1 MYNKLIIKNFN
12 HFGPDGLIMYAKSCD
27 YYNINQVTIED
38 IKMYYDLLRSNEPLP
53 NYIRKLPHIAC
64 CLYFLAKNNPSY
76 EKTFTIN
83 LISKLNNKDEVNDTN
98 LFLIYNIIEFN
109 ERYLHSTGNRL
120 QFLLSYLEKFNNL
133 KKTVENYLLFKYYRG
148 LIKYHLGEISEAYNE
163 YLEIII
169 GYEDYVT
176 KKTNYAE
183 FIRLKNNLLKV
194 QLDLTKHIKE
204 EYYEQYCFM
213 KELYDKIK
221 LQNKALGVK
230 LGFCLYEILCRQNK
244 FYECIPLLKEM
255 KKTLKNEALSGAK
268 MKISIDYNLAIINR
282 LGFISVL
289 IGDRQSTEY
298 SIKKIN
304 KVLEIIE
311 KDKQDKK
318 LSLIYKAYTFIV
330 SILNVH
336 LGNYENRLKEKEAIF
351 REEFF
356 TDNLDIKKSSYLVN
370 NSNKD
375 DLIINLNAINNM
387 NYNLSNYASEIIKTL
402 EKAIGP
408 NVNNNILLGNHFITF
423 IVGKYDIIN
432 RLSESYCT
440 DKNASKRVDYIKQIN
455 NHWKMVYSYIKKIV
469 DDEPLLE
476 ADFIKSLLINMFSTA
491 AHSNLYCKDLD
502 MLKTNIKIFD
512 DLIKELNIK
521 DKNTSFELVNKVKG
535 DYWFKKGDYD
545 AAISYYKETIN
556 KMKDN
561 DPKKPVVFFNIGCA
575 SYLLHNKNDAIKYLN
590 QCINAFRVF
599 EYEKKTFNILV
610 RIDVIS
616 RKFNTAKYLLKVLG
630 E

>member
-53 NYIRKLPHIAC
+53 NYIRKLPHISC

-244 FYECIPLLKEM
+244 FHECIPLLKEM

-535 DYWFKKGDYD
+535 DYD

-575 SYLLHNKNDAIKYLN
+575 SYLTNNKNDAIKYLN

-610 RIDVIS
+610 RLDVIS
-616 RKFNTAKYLLKVLG
+616 RKFNTAKYLLKIL
-630 E
+630 EE

>member
-53 NYIRKLPHIAC
+53 NYIRKLPHISC
-64 CLYFLAKNNPSY
+64 CLYFIAKNNPSY

-194 QLDLTKHIKE
+194 QLDLTKHVKE

-244 FYECIPLLKEM
+244 FHECIPLLKEM

-336 LGNYENRLKEKEAIF
+336 LGNYESRLKEKEAIF

-575 SYLLHNKNDAIKYLN
+575 SYLTNNKNDAIKYLN

>member
-1 MYNKLIIKNFN
+1 
-12 HFGPDGLIMYAKSCD
+12 
-27 YYNINQVTIED
+27 
-38 IKMYYDLLRSNEPLP
+38 
-53 NYIRKLPHIAC
+53 
-64 CLYFLAKNNPSY
+64 
-76 EKTFTIN
+76 
-83 LISKLNNKDEVNDTN
+83 
-98 LFLIYNIIEFN
+98 
-109 ERYLHSTGNRL
+109 
-120 QFLLSYLEKFNNL
+120 
-133 KKTVENYLLFKYYRG
+133 
-148 LIKYHLGEISEAYNE
+148 
-163 YLEIII
+163 
-169 GYEDYVT
+169 
-176 KKTNYAE
+176 
-183 FIRLKNNLLKV
+183 
-194 QLDLTKHIKE
+194 
-204 EYYEQYCFM
+204 
-213 KELYDKIK
+213 
-221 LQNKALGVK
+221 
-230 LGFCLYEILCRQNK
+230 
-244 FYECIPLLKEM
+244 M

-282 LGFISVL
+282 IGFISVL
-289 IGDRQSTEY
+289 IGDTKSTEY
-298 SIKKIN
+298 SIKKLN

-318 LSLIYKAYTFIV
+318 LSQIYKAYTFIV
-330 SILNVH
+330 SILNVS

-356 TDNLDIKKSSYLVN
+356 TDDLDVKKNSYLVSN
-370 NSNKD
+370 INKD

-387 NYNLSNYASEIIKTL
+387 NYNLSNYASDIIKTL
-402 EKAIGP
+402 EKAINP
-408 NVNNNILLGNHFITF
+408 NVNNNKLLGNHFITF

-440 DKNASKRVDYIKQIN
+440 DKNASKRLDYIKQIN
-455 NHWKMVYSYIKKIV
+455 NHWKMVYSYIKKIAQ
-469 DDEPLLE
+469 DEPLLE
-476 ADFIKSLLINMFSTA
+476 ADFIKGLLINMFSTT

-535 DYWFKKGDYD
+535 DYWFKRGEYN
-545 AAISYYKETIN
+545 AAINYYKETIN

-575 SYLLHNKNDAIKYLN
+575 SYLMNNKSDAIQYLN
-590 QCINAFRVF
+590 QCISAFRVF

-610 RIDVIS
+610 RLDVIS

>member
-12 HFGPDGLIMYAKSCD
+12 HFGPDGLIMYGKSCD

-64 CLYFLAKNNPSY
+64 SLYFLAKNNPVY
-76 EKTFTIN
+76 EKTFTTN

-120 QFLLSYLEKFNNL
+120 KFLLNYLERFDNL

-176 KKTNYAE
+176 KKTNYSE

-194 QLDLTKHIKE
+194 QLDLTKHVKE

-244 FYECIPLLKEM
+244 FHECIPLLKEM

-282 LGFISVL
+282 IGFISVL
-289 IGDRQSTEY
+289 IGDTKSTEY
-298 SIKKIN
+298 SIKKLN
-304 KVLEIIE
+304 KVLEII
-311 KDKQDKK
+311 
-318 LSLIYKAYTFIV
+318 
-330 SILNVH
+330 
-336 LGNYENRLKEKEAIF
+336 
-351 REEFF
+351 
-356 TDNLDIKKSSYLVN
+356 
-370 NSNKD
+370 
-375 DLIINLNAINNM
+375 
-387 NYNLSNYASEIIKTL
+387 
-402 EKAIGP
+402 
-408 NVNNNILLGNHFITF
+408 
-423 IVGKYDIIN
+423 
-432 RLSESYCT
+432 
-440 DKNASKRVDYIKQIN
+440 
-455 NHWKMVYSYIKKIV
+455 
-469 DDEPLLE
+469 
-476 ADFIKSLLINMFSTA
+476 
-491 AHSNLYCKDLD
+491 
-502 MLKTNIKIFD
+502 
-512 DLIKELNIK
+512 
-521 DKNTSFELVNKVKG
+521 
-535 DYWFKKGDYD
+535 
-545 AAISYYKETIN
+545 
-556 KMKDN
+556 
-561 DPKKPVVFFNIGCA
+561 
-575 SYLLHNKNDAIKYLN
+575 
-590 QCINAFRVF
+590 
-599 EYEKKTFNILV
+599 
-610 RIDVIS
+610 
-616 RKFNTAKYLLKVLG
+616 
-630 E
+630 